1 MTMKR
6 LLLLISLLCCGW
18 VVGCVTQG
26 ELQAL
31 RADVAALERNRAQ
44 QKQEVSSRLDTL
56 GARLEQPDADM
67 RRELAQN
74 LAATEELRV
83 EVQGLR
89 GHIQEFQHGIQN
101 GVGPSA
107 EMRDIFATKLAE
119 LETRLAALEQRVDPQ
134 GRATL
139 RLPTEPR
146 PPGDAP
152 AVPAPSYVTPIP
164 SAPTTRPPATSAPP
178 QPDLQPG
185 ADEAADG
192 LYQRARKEY
201 EAGNYEVAIV
211 LFKQL
216 LRQHPQTPLAGNAQY
231 WLGESLYAQQQFEA
245 AIVAFDEVVQKYAKN
260 SKVPAAI
267 LKQGYAFDALN
278 DKRNARFF
286 LQQVQRK
293 YPDTPEAQQAGER
306 LKELQ

>member
-1 MTMKR
+1 MKR
-6 LLLLISLLCCGW
+6 LLLLISLLCSGL

-44 QKQEVSSRLDTL
+44 QRQEVSSHLEAL
-56 GARLEQPDADM
+56 GTRLEQPDADM

-89 GHIQEFQHGIQN
+89 GHMQELQHGMQN

-119 LETRLAALEQRVDPQ
+119 LETRLAALEQRVDPE

-139 RLPTEPR
+139 RFPTEPR
-146 PPGDAP
+146 PPGSPP
-152 AVPAPSYVTPIP
+152 AAPAPSQVTPIP
-164 SAPTTRPPATSAPP
+164 SAPVTRPPATSSPP
-178 QPDLQPG
+178 QPALEAE
-185 ADEAADG
+185 ADEAADR
-192 LYQRARKEY
+192 LYQRARQEY
-201 EAGNYEVAIV
+201 EAGNHEVAIV
-211 LFKQL
+211 LFKQV
-216 LRQHPQTPLAGNAQY
+216 LRQYPQAPLAGNAQY

-260 SKVPAAI
+260 TKVPAAI
-267 LKQGYAFDALN
+267 LKQGFAFGALD

-293 YPDTPEAQQAGER
+293 YPDSPEAEQASKR
-306 LKELQ
+306 LQELQ

>member
-1 MTMKR
+1 MIMKR
-6 LLLLISLLCCGW
+6 LLLLISLLCSGF

-31 RADVAALERNRAQ
+31 RADVAALERNRSQ
-44 QKQEVSSRLDTL
+44 QKEEVASRLGALDTS
-56 GARLEQPDADM
+56 LERPDADM

-74 LAATEELRV
+74 LASTEELRV
-83 EVQGLR
+83 DVQGLR
-89 GHIQEFQHGIQN
+89 GHMQELQHSMQN

-119 LETRLAALEQRVDPQ
+119 LETRLAALEQRVDPE
-134 GRATL
+134 GRAAL
-139 RLPTEPR
+139 RFPTEPR
-146 PPGDAP
+146 PPGSPP
-152 AVPAPSYVTPIP
+152 AAPAPSQVTPIP
-164 SAPTTRPPATSAPP
+164 SAPATRPPATSSPP
-178 QPDLQPG
+178 PPALETE
-185 ADEAADG
+185 ADEAADR
-192 LYQRARKEY
+192 LYQRARQEY
-201 EAGNYEVAIV
+201 EAGNHEVAIV

-216 LRQHPQTPLAGNAQY
+216 LRQYPQAPLAGNAQY

-260 SKVPAAI
+260 NKVPAAI
-267 LKQGYAFDALN
+267 LKQGFAFGALD

-293 YPDTPEAQQAGER
+293 YPDSPEAEQASKR
-306 LKELQ
+306 LQELQ

>member
-1 MTMKR
+1 MKR
-6 LLLLISLLCCGW
+6 LLLLISLLCSGF
-18 VVGCVTQG
+18 VVGCATQG

-31 RADVAALERNRAQ
+31 RADVAALGRNRAQ
-44 QKQEVSSRLDTL
+44 QTQEVRSRLDAL
-56 GARLEQPDADM
+56 DSRLERPDADM

-89 GHIQEFQHGIQN
+89 GSMQELQHGIQN

-134 GRATL
+134 GRAAL

-146 PPGDAP
+146 APESPPA
-152 AVPAPSYVTPIP
+152 ATATSRVTPVP
-164 SAPTTRPPATSAPP
+164 SAPTTRPPATSSPP
-178 QPDLQPG
+178 QSDLQAG
-185 ADEAADG
+185 ADEVADR

-201 EAGNYEVAIV
+201 KAGNYEVAIV

-216 LRQHPQTPLAGNAQY
+216 LRQHPQTSLAGNSQY

-245 AIVAFDEVVQKYAKN
+245 AIVAFDEVVQKYAQN

-267 LKQGYAFDALN
+267 LKQGYAFDALD

-293 YPDTPEAQQAGER
+293 YPDSPEAEQAGKR

>member
-1 MTMKR
+1 MKR
-6 LLLLISLLCCGW
+6 LLLLISLLCSSF

-44 QKQEVSSRLDTL
+44 QKQEVSSRLHALDT
-56 GARLEQPDADM
+56 RLEQPDADM

-89 GHIQEFQHGIQN
+89 GNMQELQHGIQN

-139 RLPTEPR
+139 RFPTEPGPSEA
-146 PPGDAP
+146 PPA
-152 AVPAPSYVTPIP
+152 APAPSRMAAIP
-164 SAPTTRPPATSAPP
+164 SAPATRPPATSSPP
-178 QPDLQPG
+178 QPALQAG
-185 ADEAADG
+185 SDEAADR
-192 LYQRARKEY
+192 LYQRARQEY
-201 EAGNYEVAIV
+201 TAGNHEVAIV

-216 LRQHPQTPLAGNAQY
+216 LREHPQTSLAGNAQY

-245 AIVAFDEVVQKYAKN
+245 AIVAFDEVVQKYDKN

-267 LKQGYAFDALN
+267 LKQGFAFDALD

-293 YPDTPEAQQAGER
+293 YPDSPEAEQASKR
-306 LKELQ
+306 LEELQ